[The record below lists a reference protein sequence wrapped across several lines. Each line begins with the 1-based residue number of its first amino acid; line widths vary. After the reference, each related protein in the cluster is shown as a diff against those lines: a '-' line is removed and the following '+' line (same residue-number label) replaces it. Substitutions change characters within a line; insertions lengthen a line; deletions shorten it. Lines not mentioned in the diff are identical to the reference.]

1 MRLGMMRSRKNNKV
15 AMKLKL
21 TPKSPIVSYTLLALA
36 LSLIINFSYMLLM
49 VVNQSSE
56 VKGNRGQDDHRPAI
70 VAEGV
75 LGVSVDGYGYLVDE
89 NSGDSIYVDRRSI
102 GRLDL
107 VDGDVLE
114 IEAQIQ
120 PHRIGSHPMMSRLL
134 VRNGK
139 EFDYGSLY
147 NSSDQWEVILYQIL
161 FYTIVS
167 LLLLL
172 IMSLRRTGTPGSRS
186 FFVRTVVA
194 IAITSVA
201 YFLSPVTFYHSGET
215 KLVCQMDNLLDFVV
229 MLKCLFMLAVVLL
242 YSQIYV
248 LIYQRQQIILEN
260 EQLQNENLTTKYNM
274 LVSQINPHFFFNSL
288 NSLSMLVRE
297 EDTKRALEYIDQ
309 LSYTFRYI
317 TQNGNN
323 SELVPLEEELKF
335 ADAYCYMFRI
345 RYADKIFFDITV
357 DEQYKGCLLPAL
369 SLQPLIGNAV
379 KHNAITTKNPLRVTI
394 SVVDGYLVVT
404 NPIRPLLEPQVGT
417 GTGLKNLN
425 SRYELMLGEQIVV
438 ENDGEQF
445 TVKLPLKRA

>member
-1 MRLGMMRSRKNNKV
+1 
-15 AMKLKL
+15 MKLKL
-21 TPKSPIVSYTLLALA
+21 TPKSPIVSYTLVALA

-49 VVNQSSE
+49 VVNQSAE
-56 VKGNRGQDDHRPAI
+56 VKGSREQNAHRPAI

-75 LGVSVDGYGYLVDE
+75 LGVSVDGYGYLVD
-89 NSGDSIYVDRRSI
+89 STTGDSIYVDRRSI

-107 VDGDVLE
+107 VGGDVLK

-120 PHRIGSHPMMSRLL
+120 PHRVGSHPMMSRLL

-161 FYTIVS
+161 FYTVVS

-172 IMSLRRTGTPGSRS
+172 VMSLRRKDMQARRS
-186 FFVRTVVA
+186 FFVRTIVA

-248 LIYQRQQIILEN
+248 LIYQRQQVILEN

-345 RYADKIFFDITV
+345 RYADKIFFDFEI
-357 DEQYKGCLLPAL
+357 DEQYKGYLLPAL

-379 KHNAITTKNPLRVTI
+379 KHNAITSKNPLRVSIRTEG
-394 SVVDGYLVVT
+394 DCLVVS
-404 NPIRPLLEPQVGT
+404 NPVRPLLEPQVGT
-417 GTGLKNLN
+417 GTGLENLA
-425 SRYELMLGEQIVV
+425 SRYELMVGKNITIESSD
-438 ENDGEQF
+438 EKF
-445 TVKLPLKRA
+445 TVRLPLKKS